1 MNNLPKT
8 IVDVRTPGEFMGG
21 HVEGSI
27 NIPLNQIKYSIDALK
42 SMPQPIILCCA
53 SGARSA
59 YAKTL
64 LSSHGINCQDGGS
77 WLSVN
82 YHFQQMQS

>member
-1 MNNLPKT
+1 MKRT

-27 NIPLNQIKYSIDALK
+27 NIPLNELPYRLEELK
-42 SMPQPIILCCA
+42 EKEGLVLCCA

-59 YAKTL
+59 QATMFLREK
-64 LSSHGINCQDGGS
+64 GIACENAGS
-77 WLSVN
+77 WLN
-82 YHFQQMQS
+82 LN